1 MLESLCAP
9 AILYVAFSI
18 TQIIIDIFK
27 NMYNTAFL
35 KFIVMIIFT
44 IVLNILCERGLGV
57 VSWFI
62 VFIPFITMTII
73 TSLLLFVFGL
83 SPSSGS
89 LNYNVVE
96 NPSQQAQTPTPT
108 QMPITTP
115 APAQAQLGQ
124 NIVQSYPSNQ
134 SYLKS
139 EPYSPES
146 VPTTMPM
153 PTTMPPTM
161 PTTTDT
167 SAATSSTAKK
177 NN

>member
-9 AILYVAFSI
+9 AILYIAFSI

-44 IVLNILCERGLGV
+44 IVLNILCQRGLGV
-57 VSWFI
+57 VSWLI

-83 SPSSGS
+83 SPATGS
-89 LNYNVVE
+89 LNYSVVE
-96 NPSQQAQTPTPT
+96 NPSQQPT
-108 QMPITTP
+108 QQQPLLS
-115 APAQAQLGQ
+115 QSV
-124 NIVQSYPSNQ
+124 VQSYPLSQ

-139 EPYSPES
+139 EPYSPELVGTPS
-146 VPTTMPM
+146 TLAMPSTSAM
-153 PTTMPPTM
+153 PL
-161 PTTTDT
+161 TTDT
-167 SAATSSTAKK
+167 SATSNGVAKK